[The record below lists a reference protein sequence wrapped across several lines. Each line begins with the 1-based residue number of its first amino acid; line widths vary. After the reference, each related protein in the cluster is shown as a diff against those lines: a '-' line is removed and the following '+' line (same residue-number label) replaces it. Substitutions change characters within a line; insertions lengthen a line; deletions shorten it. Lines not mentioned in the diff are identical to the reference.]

1 MKKSLNNQFIRIE
14 ADSKGAASIFL
25 FNRRKK
31 LYKVIYFG
39 KNGGYKEW
47 RVMRMKRFVSLLVTS
62 LLLTSLW
69 GPSAFAAEE
78 KKSADIV
85 SNVKSAI
92 LIERD
97 TGAVLFEKNSKDEL
111 PPASMTK
118 VMTMLLIMEAIDKGK
133 LTWNEKVRASE
144 YAASM
149 GGSQIFLEP
158 GEEMTTKEMLRGI
171 AIGSGNDASV
181 AMAERIA
188 GSEEAFVD
196 MMNDKAK
203 ELGLKHTFF
212 KNTTGLPVSGH
223 YSTAA
228 DMAIMAKE
236 LLKYED
242 ITKFTGMYEAYLR
255 ENTDKKFWLVNTNK
269 LVRFYPGV
277 DGLKTGFTA
286 EAKYCLT
293 ATAQKD
299 GMRVIA
305 VVFGAPTSKERNAQ
319 VTKMLDYAFSQY
331 KTHPMFKRNQIIGEA
346 KISKGKDKTV
356 EAVTSEPLSLLTK
369 KGEKTENVKQKVVMT
384 KNLKAPIAKG
394 DQVGTIQLIQ
404 DGKVILESPIV
415 AKKAVKEAGWWT
427 LYKRS
432 FGMFT
437 KAGK

>member
-1 MKKSLNNQFIRIE
+1 
-14 ADSKGAASIFL
+14 
-25 FNRRKK
+25 
-31 LYKVIYFG
+31 
-39 KNGGYKEW
+39 
-47 RVMRMKRFVSLLVTS
+47 MKRFVSIIVTS
-62 LLLTSLW
+62 FLLTSLW
-69 GPSAFAAEE
+69 GPSAFATEE

-97 TGAVLFEKNSKDEL
+97 TGKVLYEKNSMEEL

-118 VMTMLLIMEAIDKGK
+118 IMTMLLIMEAIDQGK
-133 LTWNEKVRASE
+133 LTWDENIRASE

-149 GGSQIFLEP
+149 GGSQIFLEA
-158 GEEMTTKEMLRGI
+158 GEEMTTKEMMRGI

-196 MMNDKAK
+196 MMNKK
-203 ELGLKHTFF
+203 VTELGLKHTFF
-212 KNTTGLPVSGH
+212 KNTTGLPIAGH
-223 YSTAA
+223 FSSAS
-228 DMAIMAKE
+228 DMALIAKE

-255 ENTDKKFWLVNTNK
+255 EKTDKKFWLVNTNK

-293 ATAQKD
+293 ATAEKD

-305 VVFGAPTSKERNAQ
+305 VVFGSPTSKDRNAQ
-319 VTKMLDYAFSQY
+319 VTKMLNFAFNQY
-331 KTHPMFKRNQIIGEA
+331 QTHSLFKRNEAIGQA
-346 KISKGKDKTV
+346 KISKGQEKSV
-356 EAVTSEPLSLLTK
+356 EAVTSEPMSLLTK
-369 KGEKTENVKQKVVMT
+369 KGEKIEDVKQKVNLQ
-384 KNLKAPIAKG
+384 KNLNAPINKG
-394 DQVGTIQLIQ
+394 DKVGTIKLIK
-404 DGKVILESPIV
+404 DGKVILESPLV
-415 AKKAVKEAGWWT
+415 ANKEVKEAGWWT